1 MNHVIIVPLYYIC
14 SEMENVLESYGG
26 TIRYG
31 SVFQVIFGLLPE
43 FYLASDE
50 ILVRSDI
57 RFSPYQFQVSHG

>member
-1 MNHVIIVPLYYIC
+1 MNHVIIVPLYYIR

-26 TIRYG
+26 SRYG